1 MSDLTVLVSPTSVYP
16 NQSHS
21 LTSFRFKARTS
32 PHDSHSR
39 KPVMVVLESVDESDE
54 PPPSPV
60 HVRSLNT
67 SEFLSPPEH
76 TFRAPSAQSPSDST
90 NLPPPRTFHDMG
102 IFTHVPPR
110 RSFFSSSFSVKT
122 GVQNRSA
129 ELRKPPPLLFRPTAF
144 WKKTRR
150 SGVTAAAYSPSSF
163 VVRRSTF
170 IAAGLSQDRPG
181 FDSSALA
188 VESRVR
194 VLVLGPDHGI

>member
-1 MSDLTVLVSPTSVYP
+1 MIVTPESLSWSYSKAST
-16 NQSHS
+16 NQTNPRLRRS
-21 LTSFRFKARTS
+21 T
-32 PHDSHSR
+32 
-39 KPVMVVLESVDESDE
+39 
-54 PPPSPV
+54 
-60 HVRSLNT
+60 VRSLNT
-67 SEFLSPPEH
+67 SEFLSPPKH
-76 TFRAPSAQSPSDST
+76 TFRAPSTQSPSDST

-150 SGVTAAAYSPSSF
+150 SGVTAAAYSPCSF

-170 IAAGLSQDRPG
+170 IAAGFRRID
-181 FDSSALA
+181 
-188 VESRVR
+188 
-194 VLVLGPDHGI
+194 LGLIRQLWLWSHA